1 MEVKDLVS
9 LIINTD
15 FIISVSGRSNSLAP
29 IPDKHW
35 ALRALILSFFVF
47 CIGRW
52 GERKQDQA
60 RFKDGSSWYMS
71 GKPTWT
77 LATIQL
83 HPGWP
88 LEEHCCSSRS
98 INYWVAS

>member
-52 GERKQDQA
+52 GAPKL
-60 RFKDGSSWYMS
+60 G
-71 GKPTWT
+71 
-77 LATIQL
+77 
-83 HPGWP
+83 
-88 LEEHCCSSRS
+88 
-98 INYWVAS
+98 